1 MTDYTQDLGL
11 RSELMTISALLDI
24 LMSSSG
30 PTDVCRAVAHAGFAF
45 DSTRGVEMYY
55 LDSSSIL
62 RPVAKYG
69 LPVNGDKELSAWDDS
84 PLSEAIREKRMVIL
98 ENTTDQ
104 GTNATIAVPFMA
116 NGIPTGL
123 IALRTEKT
131 GDTPPF
137 SPASLEALQ
146 KLGAF
151 YLQTLDFGRLG
162 TGTGPIAI
170 SPGDLSSRQLT
181 ILEHIEDG
189 LVNLEIAKIL
199 MLSEST
205 IRQETVRIYR
215 ALGVS
220 NRQEAVKKARA
231 LGLLSKR
238 SLTPPPP
245 PASRAS

>member
-1 MTDYTQDLGL
+1 MNDYTQDVGL
-11 RSELMTISALLDI
+11 RSELATMSAILDI
-24 LMSSSG
+24 LMASSG

-55 LDSSSIL
+55 LDSSSTL
-62 RPVAKYG
+62 RPVARYG
-69 LPVNGDKELSAWDDS
+69 LAVNGDKELSAWDDS

-98 ENTTDQ
+98 ETSNSE
-104 GTNATIAVPFMA
+104 GTSAIIAVPFIS

-131 GDTPPF
+131 GDTPAF
-137 SPASLEALQ
+137 SQEALEALQ

-151 YLQTLDFGRLG
+151 YLQTLDFGRIG
-162 TGTGPIAI
+162 NGTGPIAI
-170 SPGDLSSRQLT
+170 NPGDLTSRQLT

-215 ALGVS
+215 ALGVG

-238 SLTPPPP
+238 SLTPPPQL
-245 PASRAS
+245 